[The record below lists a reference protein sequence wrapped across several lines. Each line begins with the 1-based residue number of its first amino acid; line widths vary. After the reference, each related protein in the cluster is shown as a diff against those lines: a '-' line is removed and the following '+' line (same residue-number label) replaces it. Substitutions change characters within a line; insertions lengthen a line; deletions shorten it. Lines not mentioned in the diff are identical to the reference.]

1 MWTLSACV
9 TRAIVW
15 NVCRIK
21 WRHPAIRNCIVQA
34 LVYRKLLTSSNDK
47 LFCLTSHFISIG
59 KTHNG
64 FITTNYTSSAF
75 CYRLQ
80 DRNPWLIQSR
90 SRDLEYGEFG
100 PIAKIL
106 LQSHLLGNA
115 ICDSVILVH
124 CFSRSRGEGTAAG
137 RVATSCACDERL
149 FLYFPWRKHKGNQCL
164 TSVCEYDMV
173 VTKKPS
179 TVYHIYRRCD
189 YLLHSDFHCKSYFF
203 SPSQWFKNFLQS
215 SKDDLEQL

>member
-1 MWTLSACV
+1 MLSACV
-9 TRAIVW
+9 TRAIVR

-21 WRHPAIRNCIVQA
+21 SRHPAVRNCIVQA

-80 DRNPWLIQSR
+80 DLNPWFIQSR
-90 SRDLEYGEFG
+90 SRDLEYEEFG
-100 PIAKIL
+100 PFAKLL

-115 ICDSVILVH
+115 ICDPVILVH
-124 CFSRSRGEGTAAG
+124 C
-137 RVATSCACDERL
+137 
-149 FLYFPWRKHKGNQCL
+149 L
-164 TSVCEYDMV
+164 T
-173 VTKKPS
+173 
-179 TVYHIYRRCD
+179 
-189 YLLHSDFHCKSYFF
+189 
-203 SPSQWFKNFLQS
+203 
-215 SKDDLEQL
+215 DLEVRGLRRVEWPRVVRVMKGCSCIFLEENTKEINV